1 MSTFKFFKGIVSARV
16 VSVGGYFNR
25 LPRTPINQ
33 IPVPATLNTLHSINI
48 FREGWRACEQ
58 DRNIYDCPYSSY
70 DPTQEESLRNWE
82 WGFTE
87 CFNRRRTQTDDY
99 IHQMGYESAQNGLP
113 INQNPYTYGSNEFNM
128 WYIGWNDF
136 VDNH

>member
-16 VSVGGYFNR
+16 ISIGGYFNR

-33 IPVPATLNTLHSINI
+33 IPVPATLNTLQSIHM
-48 FREGWRACEQ
+48 FRDGWRACER
-58 DRNIYDCPYSSY
+58 DENIYDCPH
-70 DPTQEESLRNWE
+70 EGESKRDWE

-87 CFNRRRTQTDDY
+87 CFISRREVSDEY
-99 IHQMGYESAQNGLP
+99 IHQMGYEAAQRGLP
-113 INQNPYTYGSNEFNM
+113 DNQNPFTYGSNEFIM
-128 WYIGWNDF
+128 WHIGWNDY